1 MVWNF
6 SKNSSDLVAPPFP
19 NRCLD
24 IKSSNEYMVGP
35 HYTTLHNISP
45 PHVSA
50 FGGVGL
56 LGNLVSIAVL
66 LSKEMRKNCFNNILT
81 ALNITDSLHIVFAI
95 LEVVRVDFNLV
106 YNSFLPH
113 SFFPYFHYPAYRI
126 CLCAS
131 IYLIMAGDCLKNR
144 RNIRDAPLYQ
154 SCSFL
159 TLFKRGGGQTHVQK
173 ELQNS

>member
-1 MVWNF
+1 
-6 SKNSSDLVAPPFP
+6 
-19 NRCLD
+19 
-24 IKSSNEYMVGP
+24 MVGP
-35 HYTTLHNISP
+35 YYTTLQNISP

-56 LGNLVSIAVL
+56 LGNLVSIVVL

-131 IYLIMAGDCLKNR
+131 IYLIMAGDCFEMLRTFLQIVSVGVERFLAVCRPHHYREVQVRETVKQKHRAALIMTQSMCLK
-144 RNIRDAPLYQ
+144 YQ
-154 SCSFL
+154 
-159 TLFKRGGGQTHVQK
+159 
-173 ELQNS
+173 